1 RTRRQSRRR
10 SGDPRIRMT
19 ARLIRIRGKGQ
30 GGWYRPLAVEQAGKT
45 GLRGWVRNRHDG
57 SVEALLAGEPGAIDE
72 MIAACRKGPRLARV
86 DNISSEPT
94 VEEPPAG
101 FEQRPTA

>member
-1 RTRRQSRRR
+1 
-10 SGDPRIRMT
+10 MT
-19 ARLIRIRGKGQ
+19 ARLIRIRGKVQ
-30 GGWYRPLAVEQAGKT
+30 GVWYRSWAVEEAVKR